1 MDKHSDS
8 FLEPTALGKQW
19 PLYKPTFT
27 FVGEYIDDFH
37 KSIASSAPQESSLI
51 NLDEV
56 FGTAIKGRLRC
67 ADALK
72 LYEIAYFVQGDV
84 LELGCGQGL
93 STCILS
99 KANHNSGLTKRI
111 DSVDLSPEYCA
122 KTMESL
128 KATKLNSA
136 VEITCSEAAAAV
148 RRLAETARQFH
159 FVFID
164 HSHSYQPVYEVCQ
177 ALPQVVNAGGFCLFH
192 DFNDRRN
199 EDPNEPDYGVY
210 RAVLD
215 GLKPKQF
222 EFYGIYGCTGLYRMQ
237 G

>member
-1 MDKHSDS
+1 VDKHPDS
-8 FLEPTALGKQW
+8 FLEPAALGKQW
-19 PLYKPTFT
+19 PPYKPTFA
-27 FVGEYIDDFH
+27 FAGEYIDDFH
-37 KSIASSAPQESSLI
+37 KSIGGSAKESGLI
-51 NLDEV
+51 NLNEI
-56 FGTAIKGRLRC
+56 FGTAIKGWLRR

-72 LYEIAYFVQGDV
+72 LYEIAYFVQGDI
-84 LELGCGQGL
+84 LELGSYHGL

-99 KANHNSGLTKRI
+99 KANHNSGLIKRI
-111 DSVDLSPEYCA
+111 DSVDLSPEKCA

-128 KATKLNSA
+128 EATGLNSA

-148 RRLAETARQFH
+148 RRFAENARQFE

-164 HSHSYQPVYEVCQ
+164 HSHAYQPVYEVCQ
-177 ALPQVVNAGGFCLFH
+177 MLPQVVNADGFCLFH

-199 EDPNEPDYGVY
+199 EDPKQPDYGVY

-215 GLKPKQF
+215 ALESTQF
-222 EFYGIYGCTGLYRMQ
+222 EFYGIYGCTALYRLH

>member
-1 MDKHSDS
+1 VDKHPDS

-19 PLYKPTFT
+19 PPYKPTFT
-27 FVGEYIDDFH
+27 FACEYIDDFH
-37 KSIASSAPQESSLI
+37 KSIAGSAKESSLI
-51 NLDEV
+51 NLNEV
-56 FGTAIKGRLRC
+56 LGAAIKGSLRC

-72 LYEIAYFVQGDV
+72 LYEIAYFVQGDI
-84 LELGCGQGL
+84 LELGSGRGL

-111 DSVDLSPEYCA
+111 DSVDLSPEKCA
-122 KTMESL
+122 KAMESL
-128 KATKLNSA
+128 EATGLNRA

-148 RRLAETARQFH
+148 RRLAENGRQFH

-177 ALPQVVNAGGFCLFH
+177 LLPQVVNTGGFCLFH

-215 GLKPKQF
+215 ALEPKQF
-222 EFYGIYGCTGLYRMQ
+222 EFYGTYGCTALYRMQ
-237 G
+237 A